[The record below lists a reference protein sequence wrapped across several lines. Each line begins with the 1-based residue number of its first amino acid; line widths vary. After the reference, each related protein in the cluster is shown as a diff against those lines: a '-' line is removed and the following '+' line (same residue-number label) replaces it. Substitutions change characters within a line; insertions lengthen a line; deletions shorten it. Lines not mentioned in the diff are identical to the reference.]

1 MANKSLLI
9 VGLGNP
15 EKKYEKT
22 RHNIG
27 FRMLDKIIEDYKLK
41 IANNE
46 KKFKAL
52 TAEWITDDKK
62 IILAK
67 PLAFMNNSGESVRML
82 TAFYKIPATNV
93 LVIHD
98 DIDLPFGTIRLSK
111 DSRSAGHNGVQS
123 IINELGTQDFSRIR
137 IGIGKDKQEVKD
149 FVLQKFSTEEEER
162 LEEIF
167 IDALDLLPYND

>member
-1 MANKSLLI
+1 
-9 VGLGNP
+9 
-15 EKKYEKT
+15 
-22 RHNIG
+22 
-27 FRMLDKIIEDYKLK
+27 
-41 IANNE
+41 
-46 KKFKAL
+46 
-52 TAEWITDDKK
+52 
-62 IILAK
+62 
-67 PLAFMNNSGESVRML
+67 MNNSGESVRML